1 MHRLFFIF
9 IAILACQF
17 VCAENALLHTSIN
30 AIPQN
35 NPHSTREHVQP
46 GTVIQLQASVKNVGN
61 APSEAGEMQIRFA
74 FPKPLDKQQNSVIFK
89 TETVHLPS
97 IAPGEQVSL
106 LFKEKHQW
114 PTLFNF
120 IRSDWAMREYQAV
133 ATIDREEKVVGSM
146 MIAFSAYYYEGASS
160 DRPVAVSSRK

>member
-1 MHRLFFIF
+1 MHRLLFTI
-9 IAILACQF
+9 ITILAFHCVQ
-17 VCAENALLHTSIN
+17 AGEALLQTSIN

-46 GTVIQLQASVKNVGN
+46 GTVMQLQASVKNVGN
-61 APSEAGEMQIRFA
+61 SPSEAGEVQIRFA
-74 FPKPLDKQQNSVIFK
+74 FPKPLNYQENSVIFE

-97 IAPGEQVSL
+97 IAPGDQVSL
-106 LFKEKHQW
+106 LFKKKHQW

-133 ATIDREEKVVGSM
+133 ASIDGQTTVIGSM
-146 MIAFSAYYYEGASS
+146 MIAFSAYYYEGASFEK
-160 DRPVAVSSRK
+160 PVAVSSRK